1 MLGQVG
7 EGRTGGEMLVMVAK
21 EHLSP
26 TVHATLYTGER
37 LMIFWLRALRTNA
50 GSSNGSS
57 SSATE
62 PTV

>member
-1 MLGQVG
+1 MLGRVG
-7 EGRTGGEMLVMVAK
+7 EGRTGGETLVMVAK

-37 LMIFWLRALRTNA
+37 LMMFWLRALRTNA
-50 GSSNGSS
+50 GSS